1 MSTFMEDGK
10 ILVKI
15 GQRFLLFDEN
25 GAFVDEIEFE
35 DLREEREAEADAA
48 EQKRKIKLQADKLD
62 KQLKKSQ
69 TDKPGLNLNWD
80 KINSTAQE
88 KMQKK
93 EDRDNFDLK
102 YSADRMKLHRMS

>member
-1 MSTFMEDGK
+1 VLINDIDQKVDMSTFLEDGK

-48 EQKRKIKLQADKLD
+48 E
-62 KQLKKSQ
+62 
-69 TDKPGLNLNWD
+69 
-80 KINSTAQE
+80 
-88 KMQKK
+88 
-93 EDRDNFDLK
+93 
-102 YSADRMKLHRMS
+102 